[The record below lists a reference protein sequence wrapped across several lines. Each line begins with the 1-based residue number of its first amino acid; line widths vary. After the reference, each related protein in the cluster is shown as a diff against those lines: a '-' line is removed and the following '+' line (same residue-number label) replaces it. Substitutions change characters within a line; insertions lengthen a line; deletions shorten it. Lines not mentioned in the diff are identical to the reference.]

1 MKDRGLTVSHSDF
14 ESRKLW
20 GLGLILS
27 LGLILGLIWGFMWPR
42 PSGATELRDFSFHV
56 TASATDLVFA
66 FDSAVRPEVA
76 EEGLDLVLRL
86 PADANLDRLATPVS
100 VGSPQVRRVW
110 ATPERHEVR
119 IERNQVLPYEV
130 RPQAGGFVLR
140 VSDVSVRGDS
150 EALPKSVG
158 PNGETSSGPAPPVA
172 PATAR
177 DVAVLQ
183 SEDTAVIVKLTVDGS
198 PLGTRW
204 KPSRLSNPVR
214 WVFDIEPLRFKPLVW
229 KWSPQHAWLKQLR
242 VAQFQA
248 EPSPVTRVVMEVTA
262 EDLRPDVQV
271 EPDGLR
277 IALVRLPAATASHEP
292 SATTHEPS
300 SPDREAAPTR
310 ETVPTP
316 APAPPEGSS
325 RYPETASISA
335 SSGTRPASEPPAPP
349 TVEMP
354 AQAGVPGPG
363 SQVPGL
369 QSPTPEKSSPASG
382 SAPPL
387 SAPDWDPRFFDTRDI
402 VFYQA
407 QVDPEAAKKAQELA
421 IFKEQ
426 AITGPKK
433 YEGEPITLEF
443 TDVHVKDLMGV
454 FSDISGLN
462 ILLDPKVEG
471 EQYRIPVLRLRF
483 VPWDQALDLV
493 LRMLNLGYVLEGNV
507 LRVAPIE
514 DLRKEA
520 EERQKLQENIGT
532 LQTVIKPLSY
542 ADADQ
547 VQQLASRLLTPRG
560 EIFVD
565 KRTNTLIIKESD
577 VNMPNIL
584 NLIATLDTPI
594 PQVNIE
600 VRIVETRRTFTQQL
614 GIQWGF
620 RGLMSPA
627 LGNSTS
633 LVFPNNIDFSGN
645 VIQATTGITGNPLGG
660 YAVNLPTLQAPTGAM
675 LLSFGSVMDTFR
687 LDLALMALESAGLAR
702 VISSPRISTQN
713 NQKANIQSGDQIPVQ
728 TIVNNTIQVQYVN
741 ATLNLDVTPQ
751 ITADG
756 SVILKVRV
764 ENKRPDFGRLVLG
777 IPPILTQEAE
787 TVLLVRD
794 GSTVVLGG
802 IIRANEE
809 AVQARLPWIHRIPIL
824 GWFFKNRNLL
834 QENSELLIFL
844 TPRVAK
850 LS

>member
-1 MKDRGLTVSHSDF
+1 MKDRGLRLQTTDHRPQTMDLRVCGPVVGG
-14 ESRKLW
+14 LGAW
-20 GLGLILS
+20 GLGLIL
-27 LGLILGLIWGFMWPR
+27 GFMLIGLR
-42 PSGATELRDFSFHV
+42 PLGAAELRDFSFHV
-56 TASATDLVFA
+56 TASATDLVFT
-66 FDSAVRPEVA
+66 FDPAVHPEVT
-76 EEGLDLVLRL
+76 EKGLDLVLRL
-86 PADANLDRLATPVS
+86 PDDANLGRLATPVS
-100 VGSPQVRRVW
+100 ISSPQVRRVW
-110 ATPERHEVR
+110 AAPERHEVR

-130 RPQAGGFVLR
+130 RPQANGFVIR
-140 VSDVSVRGDS
+140 VYGVSARGEPGASSKSADLTGK
-150 EALPKSVG
+150 ALPE
-158 PNGETSSGPAPPVA
+158 PIPPAA

-177 DVAVLQ
+177 DVAILQ
-183 SEDTAVIVKLTVDGS
+183 LEDAAVVVKLTTEGS
-198 PLGTRW
+198 PSTTRW

-214 WVFDIEPLRFKPLVW
+214 WVFDIEPLRFKPLAW
-229 KWSPQHAWLKQLR
+229 KRSPQHAWLKQLR
-242 VAQFQA
+242 VAQFQT

-262 EDLRPDVQV
+262 EDLQPDVQV

-277 IALVRLPAATASHEP
+277 IALVRPTAVTASSEP
-292 SATTHEPS
+292 SGTEPESAPAQETTP
-300 SPDREAAPTR
+300 PLPTAAPPPSP
-310 ETVPTP
+310 EP
-316 APAPPEGSS
+316 ALPS
-325 RYPETASISA
+325 
-335 SSGTRPASEPPAPP
+335 APP
-349 TVEMP
+349 TVETGP
-354 AQAGVPGPG
+354 DAGVPSPG
-363 SQVPGL
+363 SQVPGV
-369 QSPTPEKSSPASG
+369 QSPTAEKPSPV
-382 SAPPL
+382 PPPT
-387 SAPDWDPRFFDTRDI
+387 ADWDPRFFDTRDI

-407 QVDPEAAKKAQELA
+407 QAEQEAAKKAQELA

-443 TDVHVKDLMGV
+443 TDVHIKDLMGV

-471 EQYRIPVLRLRF
+471 EQYRIPVLRLKF

-542 ADADQ
+542 ADATQ
-547 VQQLASRLLTPRG
+547 VSQLASRLLTPRG

-565 KRTNTLIIKESD
+565 TRTNTLIIKETD

-633 LVFPNNIDFSGN
+633 LVFPNSITIGGN

-660 YAVNLPTLQAPTGAM
+660 YAVNLPSLQAPTGAM

-713 NQKANIQSGDQIPVQ
+713 NQKADIQSGDQIPVQ
-728 TIVNNTIQVQYVN
+728 TIVNNTIQVQYVS
-741 ATLNLDVTPQ
+741 ATLHLAVTPQ

-764 ENKRPDFGRLVLG
+764 ENKRPDFSRLVLG
-777 IPPILTQEAE
+777 IPPIITQEAE
-787 TVLLVRD
+787 TVLLVKD

-809 AVQARLPWIHRIPIL
+809 TTQARLPWIHRIPII
-824 GWFFKNRNLL
+824 GWFFKNRNLT
-834 QENSELLIFL
+834 QENNELLIFL
-844 TPRVAK
+844 TPRIAK